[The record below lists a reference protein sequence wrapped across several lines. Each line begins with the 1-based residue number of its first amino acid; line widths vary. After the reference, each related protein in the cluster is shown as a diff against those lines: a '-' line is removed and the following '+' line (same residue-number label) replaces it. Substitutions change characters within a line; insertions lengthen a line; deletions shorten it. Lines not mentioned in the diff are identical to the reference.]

1 MFNRSIIMGRLCNE
15 PVIKTTPS
23 GKSFATFRV
32 AVERA
37 YAPKDGERETD
48 FFNIR
53 AWGGRAEFVCK
64 YFQHD
69 YARGRTAA
77 APIYQ
82 PEW

>member
-37 YAPKDGERETD
+37 
-48 FFNIR
+48 
-53 AWGGRAEFVCK
+53 
-64 YFQHD
+64 
-69 YARGRTAA
+69 
-77 APIYQ
+77 
-82 PEW
+82 